1 MKYLFLVLA
10 TAGLV
15 ACSTEKKAPRQQIDD
30 LTAEASQS
38 ISYDSTLAAK
48 LGADDYGMRKYVL
61 VLLRKGPNRD
71 QDSTEAARLQRA
83 HLDNMQAWAEDGL
96 LVAAGPTYNHDT
108 TLQGIYIFALEE
120 VAEVEALAA
129 NDPAVKAGRLI
140 MESYPWYSS
149 AALVDVNRIHELISK
164 EKI

>member
-1 MKYLFLVLA
+1 MKHGLLVLA
-10 TAGLV
+10 TAVLF
-15 ACSTEKKAPRQQIDD
+15 ACGAEYTKEEIQNSSIDPSSP
-30 LTAEASQS
+30 LTF
-38 ISYDSTLAAK
+38 DSTYAAT

-71 QDSTEAARLQRA
+71 QDSTEAAHLQRA
-83 HLDNMQAWAEDGL
+83 HLDNMQQWADDGL
-96 LVAAGPTYNHDT
+96 LVVAGPTYNHST
-108 TLQGIYIFALEE
+108 TLQGIYIFALNDVE
-120 VAEVEALAA
+120 EVEALTRT
-129 NDPAVKAGRLI
+129 DPAVKAGRLV